1 MAAIDP
7 FRPRPR
13 ALAAALA
20 AAALLAATPAAAQ
33 RPPMIGLDAAAGAR
47 PETLEQVAFEQR
59 IGAAVPLD
67 LQLTDESGAA
77 VRLGDYFGERPVALS
92 LVYYECP
99 MLCPMT
105 LDGLA
110 RSLKGIAFDPGRD
123 FEVVVVSFAPGEGPA
138 EAAEAEARML
148 DRYGRPGIEGGVHFL
163 TGGAEAIAA
172 LTDAVGF
179 RYQFDAERGE
189 YAHGTGLVLL
199 TPEGTIARYFFGIEY
214 PPRDLRLGLVEAGE
228 GLLGNP
234 IDQVLLYC
242 YHYDPVVGKYSAATM
257 NLLRGAA
264 ALTLLALGSFI
275 GVMLLRDRRQ
285 RRAVAPEAATSR
297 TA

>member
-1 MAAIDP
+1 MPRTDRRRPFAPAALAG
-7 FRPRPR
+7 
-13 ALAAALA
+13 ALAAASLTA
-20 AAALLAATPAAAQ
+20 APAAAQ
-33 RPPMIGLDAAAGAR
+33 RPPMTGLDPAAGAR
-47 PETLEQVAFEQR
+47 PAVLEQVAFEQR
-59 IGAAVPLD
+59 IGEGVPLD
-67 LQLTDESGAA
+67 LELRDAAGAP
-77 VRLGDYFGERPVALS
+77 VRLGDLFGERPVALS

-123 FEVVVVSFAPGEGPA
+123 FEVVVVSFDPREGAA
-138 EAAEAEARML
+138 EAAAAERRLL
-148 DRYGRPGIEGGVHFL
+148 DRYGRAGTAEGVHFL
-163 TGGAEAIAA
+163 TGGEEAIAA
-172 LTDAVGF
+172 LTEAVGF
-179 RYQFDAERGE
+179 RYQYDAARGE

-199 TPEGTIARYFFGIEY
+199 TPEGRIARYFFGIEY

-228 GLLGNP
+228 GRLGNP
-234 IDQVLLYC
+234 VDQVLLYC

-275 GVMLLRDRRQ
+275 AVMLLRDRRR
-285 RRAVAPEAATSR
+285 RRAGLGIASR

>member
-1 MAAIDP
+1 MSSSDLRRAI
-7 FRPRPR
+7 
-13 ALAAALA
+13 ALSAV
-20 AAALLAATPAAAQ
+20 AAALLVAGAAEAQ
-33 RPPMIGLDAAAGAR
+33 RPPATGLDSAAGVR
-47 PETLEQVAFEQR
+47 PEALEQVAFEQR
-59 IGAAVPLD
+59 IGEAVPLD
-67 LQLTDESGAA
+67 VELTDESGAA

-123 FEVVVVSFAPGEGPA
+123 FEVVVVSFDPGEGPA
-138 EAAEAEARML
+138 EAAEAETRLL
-148 DRYGRPGIEGGVHFL
+148 DRYGRAGTEAGVHFL
-163 TGGAEAIAA
+163 TGGEEAIAA
-172 LTDAVGF
+172 LTGAVGF
-179 RYQFDAERGE
+179 RYQYDAERGE

-264 ALTLLALGSFI
+264 ALTLLALGTFI
-275 GVMLLRDRRQ
+275 AVMLRRDRRQ
-285 RRAVAPEAATSR
+285 GRARRARGAPPETSR